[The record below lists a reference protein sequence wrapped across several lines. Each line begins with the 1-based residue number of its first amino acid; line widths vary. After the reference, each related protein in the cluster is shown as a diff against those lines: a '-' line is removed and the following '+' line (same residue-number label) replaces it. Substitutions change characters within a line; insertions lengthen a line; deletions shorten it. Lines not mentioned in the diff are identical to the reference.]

1 MRHKVQVREGGG
13 GGGGGGQGNDW
24 VGGGGGGGRRVTTAV
39 LITVRICESCF
50 SPLSVSCTCG
60 WTG

>member
-1 MRHKVQVREGGG
+1 MRE

-24 VGGGGGGGRRVTTAV
+24 VGGVVVVGGITTAV